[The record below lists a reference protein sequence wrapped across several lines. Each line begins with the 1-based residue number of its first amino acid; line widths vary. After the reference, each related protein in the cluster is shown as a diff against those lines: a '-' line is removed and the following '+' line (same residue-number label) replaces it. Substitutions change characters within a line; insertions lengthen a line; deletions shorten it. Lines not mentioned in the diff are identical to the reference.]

1 MGKFGGIPNITI
13 FNENFKGSVGKWGRL
28 ILSARASILFLSL
41 GMAMFLLIFTG
52 CSDNLYEEE
61 EREPTQVIVTEK
73 NVEEVPV
80 IVVEIKGEVLRP
92 GVYSIQADRR
102 LNDLVILAGGK
113 TQNAELR
120 HINLA
125 KKLKDGDSFY
135 IPFIGEPAGSGSSS
149 GSGYST
155 GNGTSGS
162 EEEKGKIDLNEATR
176 EELMTVP
183 GIGPATA
190 DNILRYRESAG
201 GFKNIED
208 LLEVDRIGDKTLEK
222 LKEYLEVR

>member
-1 MGKFGGIPNITI
+1 MGKFDGIPNITI
-13 FNENFKGSVGKWGRL
+13 FKDNFKGAAGKRRRV
-28 ILSARASILFLSL
+28 ILSTRASILFLSL
-41 GMAMFLLIFTG
+41 HIALFLMFFTG

-102 LNDLVILAGGK
+102 LNDLLILAGGK

-135 IPFIGEPAGSGSSS
+135 IPFLGEPA

-155 GNGTSGS
+155 GNGASGS
-162 EEEKGKIDLNEATR
+162 EVEKGKIDLNEATR

>member
-1 MGKFGGIPNITI
+1 M
-13 FNENFKGSVGKWGRL
+13 
-28 ILSARASILFLSL
+28 
-41 GMAMFLLIFTG
+41 
-52 CSDNLYEEE
+52 
-61 EREPTQVIVTEK
+61 
-73 NVEEVPV
+73 
-80 IVVEIKGEVLRP
+80 RP

-113 TQNAELR
+113 TVNAELR

-135 IPFIGEPAGSGSSS
+135 IPFVGEPTGSGSSS

-155 GNGTSGS
+155 GNVTSGT
-162 EEEKGKIDLNEATR
+162 EEKGKIDLNEATR

-201 GFKNIED
+201 PFRNIED